1 MQITKTSP
9 VTGKMNTREIDVTL
23 EQLTYWNDGA
33 LIQNVMPNISK
44 QDREFIMTGSTPED
58 WESMFSEE
66 EK

>member
-1 MQITKTSP
+1 
-9 VTGKMNTREIDVTL
+9 MNTREIDVTL